1 MYSMHYAVVPPPCK
15 ARQMLGAGLL
25 TYTQDVKGLGVDMGD
40 WVYSTPYIYIIPVLH
55 MYSMNV

>member
-1 MYSMHYAVVPPPCK
+1 MQWSLPHVKQGRCE
-15 ARQMLGAGLL
+15 LGAGIL

-40 WVYSTPYIYIIPVLH
+40 WVYSTPYIIPVLH